1 MTSSSENSPE
11 FIDPITLQISGDSSE
26 GFVLMAARVPL
37 ETPGGH
43 PVGHP
48 STRLLEHILREI
60 AAHQS
65 ADPGRLGPYSF
76 YSTQMDFVEHGQDVI
91 LNDFE
96 NIFWQDP
103 LLHRGAGPE
112 QMNQF
117 HYWYFVSNFLR
128 EADCELPVVPFEKG
142 FYSEAH
148 RENFER
154 VSAYVLSTYSA
165 LPAESR
171 TLIIN
176 LRKIHGAGILLPLM
190 LITGRCSGEEYGE
203 ALLGAQFVHP
213 SLAAWG
219 IGDPDW
225 DAFKENLQAIKQDAY
240 TALEYSAHYYD
251 ESQNRI
257 RALIRSGESTSMEFK
272 STLRHNLVSNTKD
285 SAIEHS
291 ALKTICGFLNTDGG
305 TLLIGVSD
313 IGCIVGIEA
322 DGFGNRD
329 RFELHF
335 TQIVR
340 QRLGNGALADIRNAF
355 EVLEGHD
362 VFEVRVSKASEP
374 IFLQSGKSDAEFFV
388 RTGPQ
393 TVKLEVREALE
404 YARRRFGD

>member
-1 MTSSSENSPE
+1 MDSSNENNE
-11 FIDPITLQISGDSSE
+11 TFVDPATLSITRDSSE
-26 GFVLMAARVPL
+26 GFVHTAARAPL
-37 ETPGGH
+37 ETPGGR

-48 STRLLEHILREI
+48 SSRLLEHILREI

-65 ADPGRLGPYSF
+65 VDPGRLGPYSF
-76 YSTQMDFVEHGQDVI
+76 YSTQMDFVEHGQDAI

-96 NIFWQDP
+96 NILRQDP

-112 QMNQF
+112 QVDQL
-117 HYWYFVSNFLR
+117 HYWYFVVNFLS
-128 EADCELPVVPFEKG
+128 EGDCKLPVVPSEGG
-142 FYSEAH
+142 FYTEAH

-154 VSAYVLSTYSA
+154 VSAYVLATYSA

-176 LRKIHGAGILLPLM
+176 LSSIHGAGILLPLM

-213 SLAAWG
+213 SLSWWG

-240 TALEYSAHYYD
+240 TALEYAAHYYD

-257 RALIRSGESTSMEFK
+257 RALIKSGESTSMEFK
-272 STLRHNLVSNTKD
+272 ATLRHNLESNTKD

-313 IGCIVGIEA
+313 TGSIVGIEA

-329 RFELHF
+329 RFALHF

-340 QRLGNGALADIRNAF
+340 QRLGQGSLADIRNTF
-355 EVLEGHD
+355 ETLEGHD
-362 VFEVRVSKASEP
+362 VFEIRVSRASQP
-374 IFLQSGKSDAEFFV
+374 IFLRFGKSEDEFFV

-404 YARRRFGD
+404 YARRRFGE